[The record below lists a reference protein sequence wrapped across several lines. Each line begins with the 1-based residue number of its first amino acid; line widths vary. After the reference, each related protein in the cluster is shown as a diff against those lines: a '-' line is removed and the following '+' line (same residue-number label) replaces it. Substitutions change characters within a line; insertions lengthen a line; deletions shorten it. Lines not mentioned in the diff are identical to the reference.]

1 MKNNYLKKWK
11 EKKNSFIVFW
21 QPTRLCS
28 KCLPS
33 SLNLQIFWWEPQ
45 ERLVFCWEEASI
57 RSKRENSLLEQRE
70 HDTSPPWTAASPKS
84 LSPNPQFL
92 SPCTTGHLR
101 KKNTAGLEGS
111 RLLDSSFYI
120 LFPSRQSKKE
130 GRVEKTTEN
139 PTGLG
144 IWFLW
149 NQKGC
154 SFSKDKGVLSS
165 LHVLAKYLSSA
176 LSQGR
181 KVCSLIRK
189 KAKVGTTKLMTDGLA
204 VNT

>member
-1 MKNNYLKKWK
+1 MKRKK
-11 EKKNSFIVFW
+11 ESFIVFW
-21 QPTRLCS
+21 QPTHLRS

-33 SLNLQIFWWEPQ
+33 SLNLQIFWWEAQ
-45 ERLVFCWEEASI
+45 ERLRRGSGEEASI
-57 RSKRENSLLEQRE
+57 RSKRGNSLLEQRE

-92 SPCTTGHLR
+92 SPCTTGHRR

-111 RLLDSSFYI
+111 RFLDSSFYI
-120 LFPSRQSKKE
+120 LFPSLQSKKE
-130 GRVEKTTEN
+130 GRIEKITEN

-165 LHVLAKYLSSA
+165 LRVLAKYLSSA